1 MLKRVGILTL
11 YAGSCNYGGVL
22 QAYGLCALV
31 AQEGGTPRQIL
42 YRKTKTPGSRL
53 RALCK
58 KNPKRILLRAG
69 QQVQTKVCD
78 RLYHVERDMANRRGA
93 FDAFKKAYIPDSGR
107 VYHPDTIPE
116 AVPEYDLFICGSD
129 QVWNPN
135 VVDDAYFL
143 RFVPEGK
150 GKIAYAVSIAA
161 PIPEAMKNRYAEAMA
176 HLDGVSVREERAVSQ
191 LADLSPVPARWVLDP
206 VLMLSREDWE
216 AVAAPK
222 ETREKYLLCYFLG
235 HDRAYRR
242 LAERYAREKGLK
254 IVSLPYVSKVHPLSD
269 QRFGDERLFDVGP
282 DRFLGLLRDAE
293 CVMTDSFHA
302 SALCHIYEKPFW
314 ALRRTTQHADE
325 GRVEGLLRATGLEDR
340 FLRNCGSGTAE
351 KIAAEKAPDFSQT
364 RKFLKEMRE
373 ISLDYLR
380 KYL

>member
-1 MLKRVGILTL
+1 MAKYLPVYILLDGTVGGGTHNVPVKKETVGGGAPTPHYRTTITRNGTHDAPREKGTPMAPLNGPGWKTGGMGRRGAAPYGRCGSFSQFSIFNFLFALRGGCMLKRVGILTL

-22 QAYGLCALV
+22 QAYGLCAL
-31 AQEGGTPRQIL
+31 AAREGGTPRQIL

-150 GKIAYAVSIAA
+150 GK
-161 PIPEAMKNRYAEAMA
+161 
-176 HLDGVSVREERAVSQ
+176 
-191 LADLSPVPARWVLDP
+191 SPTP
-206 VLMLSREDWE
+206 
-216 AVAAPK
+216 
-222 ETREKYLLCYFLG
+222 
-235 HDRAYRR
+235 
-242 LAERYAREKGLK
+242 
-254 IVSLPYVSKVHPLSD
+254 
-269 QRFGDERLFDVGP
+269 
-282 DRFLGLLRDAE
+282 
-293 CVMTDSFHA
+293 
-302 SALCHIYEKPFW
+302 
-314 ALRRTTQHADE
+314 
-325 GRVEGLLRATGLEDR
+325 
-340 FLRNCGSGTAE
+340 
-351 KIAAEKAPDFSQT
+351 
-364 RKFLKEMRE
+364 
-373 ISLDYLR
+373 
-380 KYL
+380 